1 MMSSQGP
8 PPIQYYELSN
18 FTFHNGDTLPKVRIA
33 YQVLNPRQEKVAI
46 VHTCFRGRI
55 TGTLNHADYAL
66 RDYKVIV
73 IALLGNGESSSPSNT
88 DSFPAKLEYMDCI
101 KAQHKLLTEELKIE
115 QVDVMLGFSMG
126 GQITYHW
133 ITTHRHFVKNAV
145 IVCSSAKTSRHNFQF
160 LEGPRAGLEN
170 AKDAEKGI
178 RAFGKAY
185 SAWLTS
191 AEWFDQELWSKMGFD
206 SLQAWDE
213 MATFKGYE
221 GWSGEDLLAML
232 GMWQRGDI
240 SRCGM
245 SLEGDFVKA
254 LKHID
259 ARVLL
264 MPCETDQYFRPKANE
279 REAEYLKGG
288 KVAVVPSVWGH
299 VAGSG
304 ANEEDNRWMERE
316 IAEFLKGG
324 YSS

>member
-1 MMSSQGP
+1 
-8 PPIQYYELSN
+8 
-18 FTFHNGDTLPKVRIA
+18 
-33 YQVLNPRQEKVAI
+33 
-46 VHTCFRGRI
+46 
-55 TGTLNHADYAL
+55 
-66 RDYKVIV
+66 
-73 IALLGNGESSSPSNT
+73 
-88 DSFPAKLEYMDCI
+88 
-101 KAQHKLLTEELKIE
+101 
-115 QVDVMLGFSMG
+115 
-126 GQITYHW
+126 
-133 ITTHRHFVKNAV
+133 
-145 IVCSSAKTSRHNFQF
+145 
-160 LEGPRAGLEN
+160 
-170 AKDAEKGI
+170 
-178 RAFGKAY
+178 
-185 SAWLTS
+185 
-191 AEWFDQELWSKMGFD
+191 
-206 SLQAWDE
+206 
-213 MATFKGYE
+213 
-221 GWSGEDLLAML
+221 ML